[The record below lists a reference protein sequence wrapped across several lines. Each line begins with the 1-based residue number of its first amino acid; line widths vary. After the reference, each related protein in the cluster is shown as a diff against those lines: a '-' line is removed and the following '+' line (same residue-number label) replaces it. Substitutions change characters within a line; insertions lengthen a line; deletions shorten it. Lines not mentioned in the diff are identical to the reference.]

1 MHTCFFEPSLKE
13 ILSEPIF
20 TSLMEA
26 DGVDRDELLAIL
38 REVASGREK
47 TTKLKSKTVNHIPLP
62 TEDLPLLRPETL
74 AFALA

>member
-1 MHTCFFEPSLKE
+1 MHTYFFEPSLNE

-26 DGVDRDELLAIL
+26 DGVDRDELLAML
-38 REVASGREK
+38 RDVASDREK
-47 TTKLKSKTVNHIPLP
+47 TTQLKSKTVNHICLA

>member
-1 MHTCFFEPSLKE
+1 MHTYFFEPSLKE

-38 REVASGREK
+38 RDVASDREK
-47 TTKLKSKTVNHIPLP
+47 TTQLKSNTVNHIPFA

-74 AFALA
+74 AFAPA

>member
-1 MHTCFFEPSLKE
+1 MHTYFFEPSLKE

-38 REVASGREK
+38 REVAWDREK
-47 TTKLKSKTVNHIPLP
+47 TTKPKSKTVNRIPLA
-62 TEDLPLLRPETL
+62 TEDLPLLCSKTV
-74 AFALA
+74 ALARA

>member
-1 MHTCFFEPSLKE
+1 MHTYFLEPSLKE

-26 DGVDRDELLAIL
+26 DGVDREELLAIL
-38 REVASGREK
+38 RDVASDREK
-47 TTKLKSKTVNHIPLP
+47 TTQLKSNTVNHIPLA

>member
-1 MHTCFFEPSLKE
+1 MHTYFFEPSLKE

-26 DGVDRDELLAIL
+26 DGVDREELLAIL
-38 REVASGREK
+38 RDVASDREK
-47 TTKLKSKTVNHIPLP
+47 TTQLKSNTVNHIPLA
-62 TEDLPLLRPETL
+62 TETL

>member
-1 MHTCFFEPSLKE
+1 MHTYFFEPSLKE

-38 REVASGREK
+38 RKVASGREK
-47 TTKLKSKTVNHIPLP
+47 TTKPKSQTVNHIPLA
-62 TEDLPLLRPETL
+62 TEDFPLLRCK
-74 AFALA
+74 AMAHARA

>member
-1 MHTCFFEPSLKE
+1 MHTCFFEPSFNE

-26 DGVDRDELLAIL
+26 DGVNRDKLLAIL
-38 REVASGREK
+38 REVASRREK
-47 TTKLKSKTVNHIPLP
+47 TTKPKSKTVNHIRLA